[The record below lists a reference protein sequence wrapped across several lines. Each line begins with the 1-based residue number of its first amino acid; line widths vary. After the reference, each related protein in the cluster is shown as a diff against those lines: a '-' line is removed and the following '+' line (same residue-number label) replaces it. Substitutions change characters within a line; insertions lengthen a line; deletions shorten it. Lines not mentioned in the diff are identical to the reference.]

1 MSKFAQPFFIWYMKK
16 INGTIT
22 SISVQK
28 KTQSRCSIFVDNEF
42 YLGCS
47 IDIIAKYNI
56 KKGMILSEEIAY
68 ILIKENRNHE
78 VKRKALSY
86 ATYKPRTIGQVYK
99 AMKDKDFSEDEIKYA
114 VDFLTEFDYV
124 DDRKYART
132 FVREFSER
140 KKMGVSR
147 LRIELTKR
155 FISREIIDSV
165 LHEFK
170 NLSDTKQLCFEA
182 MEKKLRSLQ
191 SKTPEK
197 RKSALIAYL
206 QRQGFTWQEIKECIN
221 TTVEQLV

>member
-1 MSKFAQPFFIWYMKK
+1 MKK
-16 INGTIT
+16 INGIIT

-28 KTQSRCSIFVDNEF
+28 KTQSRCSVFVDNEF
-42 YLGCS
+42 YMGCS
-47 IDIIAKYNI
+47 IDIVAKYHI
-56 KKGMILSEEIAY
+56 KKGMILTEEIAD

-86 ATYKPRTIGQVYK
+86 ATYKPRTIGQVCK
-99 AMKDKDFSEDEIKYA
+99 AMKDKDFSEDEIQYA
-114 VDFLTEFDYV
+114 VDFLTEFGYV
-124 DDRKYART
+124 DDRKYARI

-140 KKMGVSR
+140 KKMGMSR

-165 LHEFK
+165 LYEF
-170 NLSDTKQLCFEA
+170 NNSSDTKKLCFEA

-206 QRQGFTWQEIKECIN
+206 QRQGFAWQEIKECVSGLIN
-221 TTVEQLV
+221 S